1 MPTID
6 PRIDAY
12 IAAAPAFSQPI
23 LNYLRETI
31 HAACPDVVETMKWS
45 RPHFEHNGLLCGMSA
60 FKAHCAFGFWKG
72 ALMFPHSAESDG
84 MNHFGRITSVADL
97 PSQKELMAH
106 VRTAVKLN
114 AEGSAPARV
123 KAVKPPLEVP
133 AFFRRRWRRMRRGRK
148 PSMPAARVSSA
159 SMSSGSPRPRPRR
172 RARSGWRRRWSG
184 WRRGRQGTGNMGSVD
199 LKSIGDWHALARRLS
214 PLDLQ
219 PQ

>member
-1 MPTID
+1 MTLAFPPLTAIAMPTLD

-23 LNYLRETI
+23 LSYLRETI

-133 AFFRRRWRRMRRGRK
+133 AFFQ
-148 PSMPAARVSSA
+148 AALA
-159 SMSSGSPRPRPRR
+159 ANAAGEKTFNAGSPSFKREYVEWITEAKTEATREKRMAQAVEWLAEGK
-172 RARSGWRRRWSG
+172 ARNW
-184 WRRGRQGTGNMGSVD
+184 
-199 LKSIGDWHALARRLS
+199 KYEKC
-214 PLDLQ
+214 
-219 PQ
+219 